1 MHEYQNHQQSGFFKL
16 CLSHFDKN
24 TILSAFSNKN
34 HCWILIWIKCIFK
47 KILLVTV
54 DFLKNSYLE
63 NQMALPNNLTFQIFS
78 SYHFDAIV
86 LEREFPLDLY
96 PWRNETD
103 VSSTQGTAAKNYDFL
118 NSLFPI
124 GILIIILILVF
135 ICTRRN
141 VCLLKSW
148 GKWNKF
154 DRLARDWSSK
164 FVTDK
169 WSFYNHFCQIFYQLC
184 T

>member
-1 MHEYQNHQQSGFFKL
+1 
-16 CLSHFDKN
+16 
-24 TILSAFSNKN
+24 
-34 HCWILIWIKCIFK
+34 
-47 KILLVTV
+47 
-54 DFLKNSYLE
+54 
-63 NQMALPNNLTFQIFS
+63 MALPNNPMFQIFS
-78 SYHFDAIV
+78 SYHFDAIA

-148 GKWNKF
+148 GK
-154 DRLARDWSSK
+154 
-164 FVTDK
+164 
-169 WSFYNHFCQIFYQLC
+169 
-184 T
+184 

>member
-1 MHEYQNHQQSGFFKL
+1 MENSTLKKFGSVDVL
-16 CLSHFDKN
+16 CL
-24 TILSAFSNKN
+24 
-34 HCWILIWIKCIFK
+34 
-47 KILLVTV
+47 
-54 DFLKNSYLE
+54 
-63 NQMALPNNLTFQIFS
+63 MFQIFS

-103 VSSTQGTAAKNYDFL
+103 VSSTKGTATKNYDFL

-124 GILIIILILVF
+124 GILIIILIFVF

-154 DRLARDWSSK
+154 ARLARDWSSK

-169 WSFYNHFCQIFYQLC
+169 WSFYDHYWPFLSSTWTSFTKLRFRRSFWGA
-184 T
+184 